1 MDCVLS
7 KPSARTHFRVFMLQI
22 QYISLK
28 STFLKTKFIMRL
40 WTWQYLLKKNPDN
53 RSCPTYSVHVL
64 RIWELKSNFVTCS
77 CDGNLYLTCTHFVYQ
92 SMLMRFKSLIVE
104 VDIIKSRI
112 NHQHHE
118 LDKKS
123 RVVII
128 APPLCFKICFFLY
141 FKSVFLKKYYFY
153 SFLYF
158 ELIFF

>member
-104 VDIIKSRI
+104 VDIIKSII
-112 NHQHHE
+112 NHEHQEHN
-118 LDKKS
+118 KKIK
-123 RVVII
+123 VVII
-128 APPLCFKICFFLY
+128 APSLHFKVWFFLH
-141 FKSVFLKKYYFY
+141 FKSIFLKII
-153 SFLYF
+153 
-158 ELIFF
+158 IFILFFTSN